1 MKKHFLLL
9 CAIIMAVCSY
19 GQTWMKKG
27 NLERVPSKAPF
38 TVNKATITP
47 EEGQVWWGYM
57 SETDLST
64 TNGIG
69 TGAANIPFLAAIY
82 VPANHDVIGG
92 GKVKAVRVYV
102 QSGLGKTMKNV
113 SVWISA
119 NKPATLAAADYVQS
133 VASLTDGAND
143 IALDTP
149 FDINGQAFYI
159 GYAVTSSN
167 AYPIMSCGTEDA
179 PNAFLVCAPGNV
191 NWIDLNGNGFGKLAF
206 QILVDGVS
214 LPSYSVSVEDF
225 GTACVVKGGTTTIPV
240 TITNNGEETVN
251 SISYTITTG
260 SNTTEEKTISVSGL
274 QSLAKGIV
282 DIEFAADA
290 DTKKLDK
297 TLTITKVN
305 GEANESANNTAH
317 GALITMTEVLPNVP
331 VVEEF
336 TGTWC
341 GWCPV
346 GFEGM
351 QYLHDTYGDQVV
363 LIAVHSS
370 SITGTDPM
378 EISDYSSIL
387 NRVDG
392 FPSSFINRTMDLYP
406 HPYNFQI
413 YMPQVLASTTLGGI
427 SVQAAWNSED
437 MKAIK
442 IDTQTKFVY
451 SEDNGNYGIAF
462 VLVEDGLKG
471 TGSTWSQN
479 NYLSGNSDYRDFK
492 FWYESPSSVTGLEFD
507 HVAVGAWNIANGLA
521 NSVSA
526 TIVADEIQDY
536 SYTAD
541 ITSKTVIQDKT
552 KLKVVALLID
562 KSDGSIINAAQT
574 TIDDYTTGI
583 NDASSD
589 NAVETARYNLNGHK
603 INAPQHGVNII
614 RMSDGTVK
622 KVVVK

>member
-9 CAIIMAVCSY
+9 CAIMMAVCSY

-143 IALDTP
+143 IVLDTP

-167 AYPIMSCGTEDA
+167 AYPIMCCGTEDA
-179 PNAFLVCAPGNV
+179 PNAFLICSPGNIG
-191 NWIDLNGNGFGKLAF
+191 WTDLNGNDFGKLAF

-214 LPSYSVSVEDF
+214 LPSYSVSVDDF
-225 GTACVVKGGTTTIPV
+225 GTAYVVKGGTTTIPV

-274 QSLAKGIV
+274 QSLAKGKV

-471 TGSTWSQN
+471 TGSSWSQN
-479 NYLSGNSDYRDFK
+479 NYLSGNSDYMDFK
-492 FWYESPSSVTGLEFD
+492 FWYESPSRVTGLEFD

-589 NAVETARYNLNGHK
+589 NAVETARYNINGHK

-622 KVVVK
+622 KVVIK

>member
-9 CAIIMAVCSY
+9 FAIMMAVCSY

-27 NLERVPSKAPF
+27 NLERVPSKATF

-69 TGAANIPFLAAIY
+69 IGSANIPFLAAIY
-82 VPANHDVIGG
+82 VPANHDIIGS

-102 QSGLGKTMKNV
+102 QDGLGKTMKNV

-167 AYPIMSCGTEDA
+167 AYPIMCCGNESA
-179 PNAFLVCAPGNV
+179 PNTLLLSAPGRMG
-191 NWIDLNGNGFGKLAF
+191 WIDAYNEGYDFGKLAF

-214 LPSYSVSVEDF
+214 LPSYNVSVEDF
-225 GTACVVKGGTTTIPV
+225 GTAYVVKGGTTTIPV
-240 TITNNGEETVN
+240 TISNNGEETVN
-251 SISYTITTG
+251 SISYIITTG

-274 QSLAKGIV
+274 QSLAKGKV

-346 GFEGM
+346 GFEGL
-351 QYLHDTYGDQVV
+351 QYIHDTYGEQVV
-363 LIAVHSS
+363 LIAVHND
-370 SITGTDPM
+370 DPM
-378 EISDYSSIL
+378 AISDYNSIV

-413 YMPQVLASTTLGGI
+413 YMPEVLASTTLGGI

-437 MKAIK
+437 MKTIK

-451 SEDNGNYGIAF
+451 THDNGNYGIAF

-471 TGSTWSQN
+471 TGSSWAQAN
-479 NYLSGNSDYRDFK
+479 NLSGNSDYRDFK
-492 FWYESPSSVTGLEFD
+492 FWYESPSRVTGLEFD
-507 HVAVGAWNIANGLA
+507 HVAVGAWNIANGFA
-521 NSVSA
+521 NSVNT

-541 ITSKTVIQDKT
+541 ISSKSVIQDKT

-562 KSDGSIINAAQT
+562 KSNGSIINAAQT

-583 NDASSD
+583 NDANVD
-589 NAVETARYNLNGHK
+589 NVVETARYNLNGHK

-614 RMSDGTVK
+614 RMSDGSVK